1 LWFENLKPQTA
12 NCKPQTKNHRNMI
25 RNYLKVAWR
34 NLLRNKGLSFINI
47 FGLSVGMAF
56 VLVIGIWVKYEHNYD
71 RFHSNIDRIA
81 QVRKHTLFNNEK
93 NTQVAVMLPLYDE
106 LRTNYPEVKRVS
118 RAQPFNNRS
127 LVVGEKKLSKNGFYV
142 DPDFLRIF
150 SFPVIKGDKETAL
163 NDPNSI
169 VLTQSLAK
177 TLFGKEDP
185 INKIIRYDNT
195 YNLKVTAVV
204 KDCPDNSSIHFEF
217 LAPFEFRVNN
227 FPGVKEA
234 RTRWGNNFV
243 MTVVEMK
250 EGASMAA
257 LSKKIE
263 HLIVQ
268 KDPKETNQTLF
279 LHPLSK
285 WHLYDEFKNWVN
297 TGGRIEFVR
306 LFTIV
311 GIFVLLIACINFMNL
326 ATARSE
332 KRAREVGVRKAIGSP
347 RTQLIFQFL
356 SESMLTAFI
365 AFLISLGLIQVL
377 LPILRDLGFYN
388 ISFDMS
394 DAGLLISIFAVCI
407 ITGLVA
413 GSYPAIYLSSFM
425 PVKILKGRISQ
436 GKGATIFRKTL
447 VVSQFIIS
455 IALITGTIIVFQQ
468 VKHATSRS
476 IGYDPNNLVT
486 LPGSNELRKN
496 YTAMKQELLNTGLI
510 EAVSKASS
518 PMTGIYNTWDG
529 FSWEGQE
536 KRSDIGF
543 DVIMTEYDYEKTSG
557 MKFVAGRPFSREYK
571 TDSNGMIINQAAL
584 RLMGFE
590 NPLGK
595 TVKIDDESF
604 AIIGVIENM
613 VMNDPFKPVSPA
625 VMLFR
630 PNNAGNFFIRLKKD
644 ASPQKALAAIQPI
657 VERHNPSLPFEY
669 KFTDEEFGK
678 KFRLEK
684 QVAGLSGIFAGL
696 AIFISCLGL
705 LGLAAFMA
713 ERRTKEIGIRKVLG
727 ASVSRIWILLSREFV
742 LLVLIASVIASPITY
757 WQMSNW
763 LQKYDYRID
772 ISSWVF
778 LLAGILALVIA
789 LVTVSTQAIKAALAN
804 PVKSLRTE

>member
-1 LWFENLKPQTA
+1 
-12 NCKPQTKNHRNMI
+12 MI

-118 RAQPFNNRS
+118 RVQPFNSRS
-127 LVVGEKKLSKNGFYV
+127 LVAGEKKLSKNGFYV

-177 TLFGKEDP
+177 TLFGEEDP
-185 INKIIRYDNT
+185 INRIIRYDNT

-204 KDCPDNSSIHFEF
+204 KDCPDNSSIYFDF

-250 EGASMAA
+250 EGAPMSA

-347 RTQLIFQFL
+347 RRQLIFQFL

-388 ISFDMS
+388 ISFDIS
-394 DAGLLISIFAVCI
+394 DAGLLASIFTVCI

-447 VVSQFIIS
+447 VVSQFVIS
-455 IALITGTIIVFQQ
+455 ISLITGTIIVFQQ

-476 IGYDPNNLVT
+476 IGYDANNLVT
-486 LPGSNELRKN
+486 LSGSNDLRKN

-669 KFTDEEFGK
+669 KFTDEEFDK

-757 WQMSNW
+757 WQMSEW
-763 LQKYDYRID
+763 LQKYDYRIE

-778 LLAGILALVIA
+778 IVAGVVALVIA
-789 LVTVSTQAIKAALAN
+789 LITVSTQAIKAALAN